1 MPQGGPQPVCG
12 HYSSSDAR
20 GSLRGTEHAKIA
32 LHKLRRFALR
42 RRRRSGIHFPTL
54 ADRAVKLRV
63 TWPLSRLTSSYLDRL
78 RSIEWNPHQPKN
90 CPSRG
95 VSMKKTTSVFF
106 VAAMLLGLEIAHAKD
121 KRSTVPSK
129 ILSART
135 IFVDNQTND
144 AEFQHVAYMGLNKWG
159 RFEIVDSPQKADLVL
174 RLSGSSVVKFVP
186 GGDASATYD
195 PKPASGNAAEGEELA
210 PPGCTKIV
218 LIDPKSGTAL
228 WSEVRKT
235 SSPQEKS
242 RLIEGLHDA
251 VDQQEKTHGK

>member
-42 RRRRSGIHFPTL
+42 RRRRSGIRFPTL

-121 KRSTVPSK
+121 KRS
-129 ILSART
+129 
-135 IFVDNQTND
+135 
-144 AEFQHVAYMGLNKWG
+144 
-159 RFEIVDSPQKADLVL
+159 
-174 RLSGSSVVKFVP
+174 
-186 GGDASATYD
+186 
-195 PKPASGNAAEGEELA
+195 
-210 PPGCTKIV
+210 
-218 LIDPKSGTAL
+218 
-228 WSEVRKT
+228 
-235 SSPQEKS
+235 
-242 RLIEGLHDA
+242 
-251 VDQQEKTHGK
+251 